1 MTDTLLDAVSLTQQ
15 LVRKNTVTP
24 ISTPAL
30 DVLEMHLGHTG
41 FAITKLPF
49 SEVGY
54 DDTDNLY
61 AQIGSGTPHLCF
73 AGHVDVVP
81 AGAVEDWSHDPFSGD
96 IEDGKL
102 YGRGT
107 ADMKGGVACFVAAA
121 VKYVVEDPNFAQGQ
135 NGTISFLITGDEE
148 SVAINGTPKM
158 LNWLAE
164 QNIKLDHCIVG
175 EPSNPAYMGEEIKV
189 GRRGSMV
196 GSLTLFGSQG
206 HIAYPERADN
216 PMPRL
221 AVVLERLCNDALD
234 EGTNLFQPS
243 NLQVTSVDVGNQATN
258 IIPQSVTVKF
268 GIRYN
273 NLHDFDSLEALL
285 KTKFD
290 AIHEELGGRYEVDY
304 FHSGEAF
311 YTEDKVLVKLV
322 SDAVKKHSGH
332 TPKLST
338 AGGTSDAR
346 FIKNLCPVVE
356 FGLVGATMH
365 KVDEHVEVNDIVIL
379 TDIYHEIICNY
390 FGNSADKG
398 T

>member
-1 MTDTLLDAVSLTQQ
+1 MTDKLPDAISLTQE
-15 LVRKNTVTP
+15 LVRQATVTP
-24 ISTPAL
+24 VSTPAL
-30 DVLEMHLGHTG
+30 DVLEAHLRQAG
-41 FAITKLPF
+41 FSITKLPF
-49 SEVGY
+49 SEQGY

-61 AQIGSGTPHLCF
+61 AQIGSGAPHLCF

-81 AGAVEDWSHDPFSGD
+81 TGAVEDWSHEPFSGD

-121 VKYVVEDPNFAQGQ
+121 IKYVAAYPDFKGRL
-135 NGTISFLITGDEE
+135 SFLITGDEE
-148 SVAINGTPKM
+148 AVAINGTPKM
-158 LNWLAE
+158 LNWLTE

-175 EPSNPAYMGEEIKV
+175 EPSNPSYMGEEIKV

-196 GSLTLFGSQG
+196 ANLTLFGTQG

-221 AVVLERLCNDALD
+221 AAVLDRLCNDELD

-243 NLQVTSVDVGNQATN
+243 NLEVTSVDVANEAHN
-258 IIPQSVTVKF
+258 MLPQTISVKF

-273 NLHDFDSLEALL
+273 TCHDFDSLEVLL
-285 KTKFD
+285 KEKFD
-290 AIHEELGGRYEVDY
+290 AIHQELGGRYEVEY
-304 FHSGEAF
+304 FRSGEAF
-311 YTEDKVLVKLV
+311 YTEDKKLTGLV
-322 SDAVKKHSGH
+322 STAVEKFTGH
-332 TPKLST
+332 IPKLST

-346 FIKNLCPVVE
+346 FIKDHCPVVE

-379 TDIYHEIICNY
+379 TDIYYEIICNY
-390 FGNSADKG
+390 FDSDFAKKAE
-398 T
+398 